1 MPDNVTLD
9 PPITNIERLL
19 AKAAGM
25 EGVNVDDPETRIER
39 YLKAICDRLDNG
51 GGGGSQLPDPT
62 ENDVG
67 KVATVVNNSGTYE
80 YGLETPSSG
89 GGVLV
94 VTVTDGTLDKT
105 WQEIYDA
112 AENGIPTA
120 LRFIEENNI
129 IYNWLSSVF
138 KESEDAFHVDF
149 GAEDVNF
156 EEYTSDSASGYP
168 SSQS

>member
-25 EGVNVDDPETRIER
+25 EGISVDDPETRIER

-51 GGGGSQLPDPT
+51 GGGGSQLPEPT

-67 KVATVVNNSGTYE
+67 KVATVVNNEGTYE

-89 GGVLV
+89 GGPLV
-94 VTVTDGTLDKT
+94 VTINDNDEMDKT
-105 WQEIYDA
+105 WQEIHDAMLSRGAVAVYGDNYAFAVARAGINENDTYGVTVFGYDETFNA
-112 AENGIPTA
+112 NTP
-120 LRFIEENNI
+120 
-129 IYNWLSSVF
+129 
-138 KESEDAFHVDF
+138 EDYPAVD
-149 GAEDVNF
+149 
-156 EEYTSDSASGYP
+156 SGG
-168 SSQS
+168 QV